1 MNAAAASPN
10 QGLPKSVQVALVV
23 LAAAGF
29 PLGLGIIYLTWWNAW
44 SWVGTAMVAF
54 SPMTAAM
61 LANRFFQRT
70 KMRPAALRY
79 GRRCA
84 VVMVV
89 YFLALMGSVAAY
101 NTGITEG
108 FLGYV
113 IAVAPALPIIGV
125 FVILG
130 RLFKEETDEFVRM
143 LMLRALVWAGALTFA
158 EATVWGFLETFGKVP
173 NLWMWVAP
181 IAFFAQLGITTP
193 LMIRRYR

>member
-1 MNAAAASPN
+1 VNAAASPHP
-10 QGLPKSVQVALVV
+10 GLPKGVRIALVS

-29 PLGLGIIYLTWWNAW
+29 PLGVAIIYLTWWNTW
-44 SWVGTAMVAF
+44 SWVGTALIAF
-54 SPMTAAM
+54 SPMAASM
-61 LANRFFQRT
+61 MANRFFQST

-89 YFLALMGSVAAY
+89 YFLTLMGSVVAY
-101 NTGITEG
+101 NAGITQG
-108 FLGYV
+108 PLGYA
-113 IAVAPALPIIGV
+113 IAVAPALPIVGV

-130 RLFKEETDEFVRM
+130 QLFKEENDEFVRM

-173 NLWMWVAP
+173 NLWMWMVP
-181 IAFFAQLGITTP
+181 IAFFAQLGVTTP
-193 LMIRRYR
+193 LIIWRYR